1 MHNRSGP
8 SHAGVPVCQASQMA
22 KLTKPLTIGSTVLG
36 VTDVA
41 RARDF
46 WTAALGYVPRDEA
59 DDTWQ
64 VLIPPDG
71 AGAQLALMRSDTPAQ
86 DRPRVHLDLY
96 ASDQAAEV
104 RRLAGLGAREVADWA
119 GYSEDSD
126 FVVLEDP
133 DGNRFCVVDKSG

>member
-1 MHNRSGP
+1 
-8 SHAGVPVCQASQMA
+8 MA

-36 VTDVA
+36 VADVA
-41 RARDF
+41 RAQDF
-46 WTAALGYVPRDEA
+46 WTAALGYVPRDEP
-59 DDTWQ
+59 DGTWQ

-71 AGAQLALMRSDTPAQ
+71 AGAQLALMLSETPTQAQ
-86 DRPRVHLDLY
+86 PRVHLDLY
-96 ASDQAAEV
+96 ATDQAAEV
-104 RRLAGLGAREVADWA
+104 RRLVGLGATEVADWA